1 MSIVNYYEVLG
12 ISPDANDEEIKA
24 GYYNMLEVH
33 KEEIA
38 AEPQGLRWCFIQI
51 GHDTLLD
58 PAKREAHDAK
68 IASSQTSVN
77 SLVPAQTVTN
87 TEKVQPR
94 HQPQANHSSAVPQ
107 QPQVPQRPAPVQAP
121 ALTRHETP
129 FQVPPRPTP
138 QETPVSQ
145 NAGDSEGEDYLK
157 HITKPVVD
165 WSRMPWMQVNFSHLA
180 ESLQEAKKAANRSS
194 LARFSKAVFTLGAM
208 ALVFFLVGVYAST
221 FSLPQFKGFPV
232 PAFLAVFVG
241 ISWARY
247 YSRFWRKGRKI
258 MYLVSIVLFAGAS
271 AASMMFG
278 AEANSSSAVLAI
290 FVVAVSLFIGWHG
303 KKLVENKHQWGHS
316 PVYDEKPLVKIPDQ
330 VILQTKVWGTA
341 GDLSG
346 ATDKFGARNVTLG
359 QAGELFTAE
368 LMEQILRIP
377 GTRIFHGLQF
387 PGSNNADVDHAIVN
401 GNKVVFVDS
410 KLWKAGDYSWNPDGT
425 IVRRN
430 GSSSTE
436 IKSNFHAAI
445 MGYHQRLPHLQMR
458 SNILIHPASGKPMTI
473 DNGKKLT
480 GKRTKAPVT
489 VMVTAQQFLEDTG
502 AWFSEGTP
510 GAIDK
515 DLIHYLCSKLK
526 L

>member
-1 MSIVNYYEVLG
+1 MNYYEVLG

-33 KEEIA
+33 KEEIT

-58 PAKREAHDAK
+58 PEKREAHDAK
-68 IASSQTSVN
+68 IASGQATVSGN
-77 SLVPAQTVTN
+77 VPASAQKVAN
-87 TEKVQPR
+87 TEKVPSM
-94 HQPQANHSSAVPQ
+94 QPQVQPHSHHSSVIPQ
-107 QPQVPQRPAPVQAP
+107 QPQVQQNPAPVQAP
-121 ALTRHETP
+121 AVTQHQAP
-129 FQVPPRPTP
+129 FQIPPRSAPKEVTSSP
-138 QETPVSQ
+138 SS
-145 NAGDSEGEDYLK
+145 GDGEDYLK
-157 HITKPVVD
+157 HITKPVID
-165 WSRMPWMQVNFSHLA
+165 WSRMSWMQQNFSHLA
-180 ESLQEAKKAANRSS
+180 ENLQETKKAENKSF
-194 LARFSKAVFTLGAM
+194 LVRFTKGAFILGAM
-208 ALVFFLVGVYAST
+208 ALAFFLIGIYAST
-221 FSLPQFKGFPV
+221 FALPQFKGFPV
-232 PAFLAVFVG
+232 PVFLAVFAG

-247 YSRFWRKGRKI
+247 YSRFWRKGRKF
-258 MYLVSIVLFAGAS
+258 MYAVSIVLFACAS
-271 AASMMFG
+271 ASSMVFGDKAS
-278 AEANSSSAVLAI
+278 SSSAVLAI

-303 KKLVENKHQWGHS
+303 RTMVENKHKWAHS
-316 PVYDEKPLVKIPDQ
+316 PRNNGKPLVKIPDQ
-330 VILQTKVWGTA
+330 VILHTKVWGTA

-346 ATDKFGARNVTLG
+346 ATDKFGARNVALG

-368 LMEQILRIP
+368 LMEQLLRIP

-401 GNKVVFVDS
+401 GNKIVFVDS

-436 IKSNFHAAI
+436 IQSNFHTAI
-445 MGYHQRLPHLQMR
+445 MGYYQRLPHLQMR

-480 GKRTKAPVT
+480 GKKTKAPVT
-489 VMVTAQQFLEDTG
+489 LMVTAQQFLEDTG

-510 GAIDK
+510 GVIDK